1 VVGLAFAAA
10 AGVGLAQITTG
21 TESVLSGPPSSTSVS
36 TSTTM
41 STPTTDT
48 ETDNGQPMVV
58 ICHHTGST
66 SNPEHTIT
74 VAEPAVQAHLANHK
88 DALGPCPPVTTSVTT
103 STMKAP
109 VTTTVSKPRHAK
121 KPKHVSKHLSNGHSS
136 SHTSSGHGHHSTAT
150 KHGKSGSH
158 GNSGGSHGNSGGSHG
173 NSGASHGNSGAS
185 HGNSGASHGNSGNGH
200 GK

>member
-21 TESVLSGPPSSTSVS
+21 TESVLSGLPTPTSVP
-36 TSTTM
+36 TSTPM
-41 STPTTDT
+41 STPMT
-48 ETDNGQPMVV
+48 ETETSNGQPKVV

-74 VAEPAVQAHLANHK
+74 VAEPAVQAHLANHQ
-88 DALGPCPPVTTSVTT
+88 DTLGPCPPVTTSVAT
-103 STMKAP
+103 STMKAI

-121 KPKHVSKHLSNGHSS
+121 KPKHVSKHTSNGHSS
-136 SHTSSGHGHHSTAT
+136 THTSSGHGHHAT
-150 KHGKSGSH
+150 TTSHGASGSHGKSGGSH
-158 GNSGGSHGNSGGSHG
+158 GKSGGSHGKSGGSHGNSGGSHG
-173 NSGASHGNSGAS
+173 NSG
-185 HGNSGASHGNSGNGH
+185 NGH

>member
-21 TESVLSGPPSSTSVS
+21 TESVLSGLPTPTSVP
-36 TSTTM
+36 TSTPM
-41 STPTTDT
+41 STPMT
-48 ETDNGQPMVV
+48 ETETSNGQPKVV

-74 VAEPAVQAHLANHK
+74 VAEPAVQAHLANHQ
-88 DALGPCPPVTTSVTT
+88 DRLGPCPPVTTSVAT
-103 STMKAP
+103 STMKAI

-121 KPKHVSKHLSNGHSS
+121 KPKHVSKHTSNGHSS
-136 SHTSSGHGHHSTAT
+136 THTSSGHGHHAT
-150 KHGKSGSH
+150 TTSHGASGSHGKSGGSH
-158 GNSGGSHGNSGGSHG
+158 GKSGGSHGKSGGSHGNSGGSHG
-173 NSGASHGNSGAS
+173 NSG
-185 HGNSGASHGNSGNGH
+185 NGH

>member
-21 TESVLSGPPSSTSVS
+21 TESVLSGPPSTTSVP

-48 ETDNGQPMVV
+48 ETGNGQPKVV

-74 VAEPAVQAHLANHK
+74 VAEPAVQAHLANHE
-88 DALGPCPPVTTSVTT
+88 DTLGPCPPVTTSVTT

-109 VTTTVSKPRHAK
+109 VTTTVSKPRHVK
-121 KPKHVSKHLSNGHSS
+121 KPKHVSKHLSNGRSP

-150 KHGKSGSH
+150 KHGKSGT
-158 GNSGGSHGNSGGSHG
+158 HG
-173 NSGASHGNSGAS
+173 NSGAT
-185 HGNSGASHGNSGNGH
+185 HGNSGNGH